1 MIKVD
6 GAIFDMQSKRIP
18 IHYAGCIQLGG
29 YVEMQLIIC
38 RCCIEH
44 PYLGT
49 ACCTFNHESYSSRD
63 ERSHGQ
69 L

>member
-29 YVEMQLIIC
+29 YVEIM
-38 RCCIEH
+38 
-44 PYLGT
+44 Y
-49 ACCTFNHESYSSRD
+49 
-63 ERSHGQ
+63 
-69 L
+69 